1 MNYAGHLTGGLVS
14 AGIVGATTLAVTGFH
29 HPIVAGVC
37 AITTLVM
44 ALYPDLDNASIPSKQ
59 SFIIGI
65 PAIIILMLL
74 HHVPQAMM
82 VLAFIAVPKM
92 FKHRGFVHTLRFGA
106 MATVLWIILL
116 SSLSHYIPMNYIF
129 IFISGIIGYFTHLLL
144 DSHVRL

>member
-44 ALYPDLDNASIPSKQ
+44 ALYPDLDIASIPSRM
-59 SFIIGI
+59 SFMIGI
-65 PAIIILMLL
+65 PAIIILILL
-74 HHVPQAMM
+74 HQLPQALAL
-82 VLAFIAVPKM
+82 LAFITVPKM
-92 FKHRGFVHTLRFGA
+92 FPHRGFVHTLRFGL
-106 MATVLWIILL
+106 MATLCW
-116 SSLSHYIPMNYIF
+116 IF
-129 IFISGIIGYFTHLLL
+129 ILNPIHPNLVFTLVAGIIGYLTHLLL